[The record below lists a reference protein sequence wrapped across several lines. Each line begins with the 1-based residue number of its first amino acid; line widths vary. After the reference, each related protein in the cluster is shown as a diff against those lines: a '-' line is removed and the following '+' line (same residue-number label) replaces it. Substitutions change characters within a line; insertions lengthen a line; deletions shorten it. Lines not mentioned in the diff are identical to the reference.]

1 MEALFPSVSYRAET
15 SLSDRLPLPTMTR
28 FTEWPDE
35 EGSSADKFSDLD
47 LDICPNCETRDN
59 FDESDS
65 LTCMSCGY
73 IIMRTFDNSAEY
85 RYFANDDR
93 GADPTRVGAPQDPL
107 LPQASLGTVILG
119 NKGTKSMYKVRK
131 YHSWNTVPY
140 KERSIIQAHERIN
153 LIGLNHGINQSVIE
167 QVRSMYIT
175 LQEIG
180 GRQGLSRDAMLAG
193 CMYLV
198 LKQTGSP
205 RKPKEIAD
213 YFGISSAIF
222 TKALKQMQELLAQAR
237 QRGEITITK
246 AKVQNA
252 STRATEYIE
261 LPLSKLPLS
270 RTQMDTMRLICMKLA
285 EKATDAGL
293 GQENMPPSLAAGC
306 IAFIFKRSEVL
317 EIPLQRI
324 AEVCEIS
331 LATLQKCLRRLEQH
345 AEELEECFG
354 KSPLVA
360 VAVGVVFVCVRIR
373 TFPPTPLGNT
383 CSCHVHHVALRVIH

>member
-1 MEALFPSVSYRAET
+1 MTGSQITMESMFPIISSKAR
-15 SLSDRLPLPTMTR
+15 DPLPDLSFSTLSLATR
-28 FTEWPDE
+28 FTEWPDDIE
-35 EGSSADKFSDLD
+35 SSAKTFSDLD
-47 LDICPNCETRDN
+47 LDICPNCCTQDR
-59 FDESDS
+59 FDETDL
-65 LTCMSCGY
+65 LTCMACGY
-73 IIMRTFDNSAEY
+73 IVMRTFDNTAEY

-140 KERSIIQAHERIN
+140 KERSIIQAHERLN
-153 LIGLNHGINQSVIE
+153 LIGLNHGINQSAIE
-167 QVRSMYIT
+167 QIRSMYIT

-193 CMYLV
+193 CTYLV

-205 RKPKEIAD
+205 RKPKEIAE
-213 YFGISSAIF
+213 YFGITSAIF

-237 QRGEITITK
+237 QRGDITQSK
-246 AKVQNA
+246 AKIQSA

-270 RTQMDTMRLICMKLA
+270 RTQMETMQFVCTKLA
-285 EKATDAGL
+285 EKATEEGL
-293 GQENMPPSLAAGC
+293 AQENMPPSLAAGC
-306 IAFIFKRSEVL
+306 IAFVFKRSETL
-317 EIPLQRI
+317 EIPLNRI

-331 LATLQKCLRRLEQH
+331 LATLQKCLRRLEQYSDV
-345 AEELEECFG
+345 LEDCL
-354 KSPLVA
+354 K
-360 VAVGVVFVCVRIR
+360 
-373 TFPPTPLGNT
+373 
-383 CSCHVHHVALRVIH
+383 

>member
-1 MEALFPSVSYRAET
+1 MEALFPSVSHRTET
-15 SLSDRLPLPTMTR
+15 SLSDRLPLPTTTR

-59 FDESDS
+59 FDEADS

-73 IIMRTFDNSAEY
+73 VIMRTFDNSAEY

-140 KERSIIQAHERIN
+140 KERSIIQAHERLN
-153 LIGLNHGINQSVIE
+153 LIGLNHGINQSAIE

-237 QRGEITITK
+237 QRGEITTTK
-246 AKVQNA
+246 AKIQNA

-270 RTQMDTMRLICMKLA
+270 RTQMDTMRLICMRLA
-285 EKATDAGL
+285 EKATEAGL

-360 VAVGVVFVCVRIR
+360 GAVG
-373 TFPPTPLGNT
+373 GAGA
-383 CSCHVHHVALRVIH
+383 SASK